1 MSPLQVAILTG
12 CLVGGGFAII
22 LVPLLPAQPHLAA
35 ALDRLNPDRSTT
47 ATVPTGPNTEPDLT
61 DRVGLWAQRRLPAAL
76 WFRVPTKQ
84 LRILRKPLHRHL
96 GEKVLYFLLGLVF
109 PPLITGLLLLFGTTL
124 PITVPAL
131 AGLALGAGLSF
142 LPDYNARDDASARR
156 DEFTRSLGAFLDQV
170 AMEKVSGSG
179 PVQALERAAQV
190 GDSWVFARLEEVL
203 NRARLAGLAPWD
215 GLTDLSEELDL
226 PELSRFADTMR
237 ISGEEGAAVLSTLRA
252 SARGLRIAILTAD
265 QATAGA
271 GTERMT
277 LPRTALALVFF
288 VIILTPPVLQILGLT
303 T

>member
-1 MSPLQVAILTG
+1 MSPLQAAILTG
-12 CLVGGGFAII
+12 CLVGGGLAII

-47 ATVPTGPNTEPDLT
+47 VTVSTGPTTEPDLT

-84 LRILRKPLHRHL
+84 LRILRKPLYRYL

-124 PITVPAL
+124 PVTVPAL

-142 LPDYNARDDASARR
+142 LPDYNVRDDASARR

-215 GLTDLSEELDL
+215 GLTDLSDELDL
-226 PELSRFADTMR
+226 PELARFADTMR